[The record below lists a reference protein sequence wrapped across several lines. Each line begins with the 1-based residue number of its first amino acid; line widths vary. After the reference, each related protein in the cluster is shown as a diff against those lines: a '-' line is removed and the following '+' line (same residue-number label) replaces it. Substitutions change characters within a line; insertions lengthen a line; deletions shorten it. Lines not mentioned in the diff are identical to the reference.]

1 MVELFGHSLHE
12 KAGENR
18 VELLARSIHDLM
30 KKELHPQ
37 SVAYFANVPDALKGE
52 VFQRLQEIQNE
63 RAN

>member
-12 KAGENR
+12 KAGEMR
-18 VELLARSIHDLM
+18 VELLARSAYDLL

-37 SVAYFANVPDALKGE
+37 AVAYFANVPDDLKGQ
-52 VFQRLQEIQNE
+52 VYARLEEIRNE